1 MEEAWCSHC
10 SLLHS
15 TIQTCV
21 HPPTLLL
28 RQTHTA
34 CTHLQYCSVLQCHHE
49 EVEPPHHTPTHGRN
63 VTARHLHQ
71 LRTSYYL
78 TTWLPVFSGTIGIL
92 SAVEM
97 EHETITHTCTCTQ
110 TLTFMHTITFTI
122 WRLHRHCL
130 YTVPHWVSS
139 LTAISNTLLRYEYR
153 CIQMVPLK
161 AVKSKLSPPL
171 EASSLKCALSAS
183 ADPPQVTL

>member
-63 VTARHLHQ
+63 VTAGHLQQ
-71 LRTSYYL
+71 LRTRYY
-78 TTWLPVFSGTIGIL
+78 FSKQILVTIGTFGIL
-92 SAVEM
+92 NVVRLED
-97 EHETITHTCTCTQ
+97 EIKYKCYTHALSCI
-110 TLTFMHTITFTI
+110 HTHNDIYLC
-122 WRLHRHCL
+122 RLHMHCIQS
-130 YTVPHWVSS
+130 SS
-139 LTAISNTLLRYEYR
+139 LTAISNTLLRSEYR

-161 AVKSKLSPPL
+161 AVKSKLSPSL
-171 EASSLKCALSAS
+171 EASSLKCALSAR
-183 ADPPQVTL
+183 AAPPQVIL